1 MTPSNLI
8 ATSRTLAD
16 TGRLGRP
23 RQTDLRRAVSTAYY
37 AMFHCLAACCA
48 DLLVGG
54 SSADRNERA
63 WVQTYRALD
72 HGAARRRCAA
82 AAIRDFPAAIQQF
95 AAVFLDLQE
104 KRHRADYAPE
114 DNFPRL
120 IVLKDISAVE
130 TAIARLQQVPAK
142 ERRAFAVYLLLSA
155 RG

>member
-8 ATSRTLAD
+8 ATSRALTD

-54 SSADRNERA
+54 SSADRNKRA

-82 AAIRDFPAAIQQF
+82 AAIRDFPAGIQHF
-95 AAVFLDLQE
+95 ADLFVNMQW